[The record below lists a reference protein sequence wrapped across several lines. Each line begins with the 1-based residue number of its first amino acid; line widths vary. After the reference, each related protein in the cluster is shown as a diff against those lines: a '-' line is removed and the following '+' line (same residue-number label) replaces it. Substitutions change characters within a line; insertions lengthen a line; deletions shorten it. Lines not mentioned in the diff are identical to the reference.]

1 MNQQQEKKRLKCPP
15 RAKPTQKPLENQ
27 KPSYQKGKKTSENW
41 VYRHFRHD
49 KIIIFNSSLMS
60 IHITHHTYNIA
71 LTKKPFENIFYL
83 RNSPVQPLSG
93 KKWYGRACMIL
104 WCHGRGWKPPLT
116 ASQIHIECIQSVWA
130 PWDTVYGP
138 MGASLCCNT
147 FAGGGGKWGMAEP
160 VWFCD
165 VMVEAENTHWLHPT
179 SILDV
184 YKVF

>member
-1 MNQQQEKKRLKCPP
+1 
-15 RAKPTQKPLENQ
+15 
-27 KPSYQKGKKTSENW
+27 
-41 VYRHFRHD
+41 
-49 KIIIFNSSLMS
+49 LMS

-138 MGASLCCNT
+138 MGASLCVIRLQVGVENGVWLSLYD
-147 FAGGGGKWGMAEP
+147 FAMS
-160 VWFCD
+160 
-165 VMVEAENTHWLHPT
+165 WLRLKHPLT
-179 SILDV
+179 ASHIHIGCIQSVLALEML
-184 YKVF
+184 